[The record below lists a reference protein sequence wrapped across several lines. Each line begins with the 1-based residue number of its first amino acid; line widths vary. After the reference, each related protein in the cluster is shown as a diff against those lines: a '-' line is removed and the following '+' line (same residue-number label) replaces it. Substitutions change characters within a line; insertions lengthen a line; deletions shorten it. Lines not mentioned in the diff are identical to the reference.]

1 MKREDIKKFFPDATE
16 EQLKGLLDIN
26 TADIGKAKGELE
38 AVKAD
43 LEKANGTLKEYE
55 TTIADMKKSAEGNE
69 DFKKKFEELEQR
81 IADEKAEAEKKAKEE
96 AEEAEYSN
104 RFKTVVGEQK
114 WRDALTEKAVYA
126 EFKTALQDETNKGKG
141 DKDILAALTQDKEYF
156 AKDPAR
162 VPAFSRGTGFA
173 GGEVDDAAERQ
184 WAYPPRRTK
193 ENRKEN
199 ETWRTALHFSKNTLT
214 CWTRSIRMRPLP
226 LRWTAI

>member
-1 MKREDIKKFFPDATE
+1 MKREDIKKIFPDATE

-26 TADIGKAKGELE
+26 TADIGKAKGEFE
-38 AVKAD
+38 AVKTD

-55 TTIADMKKSAEGNE
+55 TTIADLKKSAEGNE
-69 DFKKKFEELEQR
+69 DFKKKFEDLEQR
-81 IADEKAEAEKKAKEE
+81 IADEKTEAEKKAKEE

-114 WRDALTEKAVYA
+114 WRDELTEKAVYA

-173 GGEVDDAAERQ
+173 GGEVDDAAVR
-184 WAYPPRRTK
+184 AAMGLSPK
-193 ENRKEN
+193 KD
-199 ETWRTALHFSKNTLT
+199 
-214 CWTRSIRMRPLP
+214 
-226 LRWTAI
+226 

>member
-1 MKREDIKKFFPDATE
+1 MKREDIKKIFPDATE

-81 IADEKAEAEKKAKEE
+81 IAGEKAAAERKAKEE

-173 GGEVDDAAERQ
+173 GGEVDDAAVR
-184 WAYPPRRTK
+184 AAMGLSPK
-193 ENRKEN
+193 KD
-199 ETWRTALHFSKNTLT
+199 
-214 CWTRSIRMRPLP
+214 
-226 LRWTAI
+226 

>member
-1 MKREDIKKFFPDATE
+1 MKREDIKKIFPDATE

-126 EFKTALQDETNKGKG
+126 EFKTALQDEANKGKG
-141 DKDILAALTQDKEYF
+141 DKDVLAALTQDKEYF

-173 GGEVDDAAERQ
+173 GGEVDDAAVR
-184 WAYPPRRTK
+184 AAMGLSPKK
-193 ENRKEN
+193 E
-199 ETWRTALHFSKNTLT
+199 
-214 CWTRSIRMRPLP
+214 
-226 LRWTAI
+226 

>member
-1 MKREDIKKFFPDATE
+1 MKREDIKKIFPDATE

-43 LEKANGTLKEYE
+43 LEKANGTLREYE

-173 GGEVDDAAERQ
+173 GGEVDDAAVR
-184 WAYPPRRTK
+184 AAMGLSPKK
-193 ENRKEN
+193 E
-199 ETWRTALHFSKNTLT
+199 
-214 CWTRSIRMRPLP
+214 
-226 LRWTAI
+226 

>member
-1 MKREDIKKFFPDATE
+1 MKREDIKKIFPDATE

-43 LEKANGTLKEYE
+43 LEKANGTLREYE
-55 TTIADMKKSAEGNE
+55 TTIADLKKSAEGNE
-69 DFKKKFEELEQR
+69 DFKKKFEDLEQR
-81 IADEKAEAEKKAKEE
+81 IADEKAAAEKKAKEE
-96 AEEAEYSN
+96 EEEAEYSN

-114 WRDALTEKAVYA
+114 WRDELTEKAVYA
-126 EFKTALQDETNKGKG
+126 EFKTALQDEANKGKG

-173 GGEVDDAAERQ
+173 GGGVDDAAVR
-184 WAYPPRRTK
+184 AAMGLSPK
-193 ENRKEN
+193 KD
-199 ETWRTALHFSKNTLT
+199 
-214 CWTRSIRMRPLP
+214 
-226 LRWTAI
+226 

>member
-43 LEKANGTLKEYE
+43 LEKANGTLREYE

-81 IADEKAEAEKKAKEE
+81 IADEKAEAEKKAKAE

-126 EFKTALQDETNKGKG
+126 EFKTALQDEANKGKG
-141 DKDILAALTQDKEYF
+141 DKDILETLT
-156 AKDPAR
+156 KDRNYWENPNQPANM
-162 VPAFSRGTGFA
+162 AGMGTNVNTNGANPFNFHFA
-173 GGEVDDAAERQ
+173 GVRAKE
-184 WAYPPRRTK
+184 TK
-193 ENRKEN
+193 
-199 ETWRTALHFSKNTLT
+199 
-214 CWTRSIRMRPLP
+214 
-226 LRWTAI
+226 

>member
-38 AVKAD
+38 TVKAD

-55 TTIADMKKSAEGNE
+55 TTIADLKKSAEGNE

-114 WRDALTEKAVYA
+114 WRDELTEKAVYA
-126 EFKTALQDETNKGKG
+126 EFKTALQDEANKGKG

-173 GGEVDDAAERQ
+173 GGEVDDAAVR
-184 WAYPPRRTK
+184 AAMGLSPK
-193 ENRKEN
+193 KD
-199 ETWRTALHFSKNTLT
+199 
-214 CWTRSIRMRPLP
+214 
-226 LRWTAI
+226 

>member
-1 MKREDIKKFFPDATE
+1 MKREDIKNIFPDATE

-55 TTIADMKKSAEGNE
+55 TTIADLKKSAEGNE
-69 DFKKKFEELEQR
+69 DFKKKFEDLEQR

-126 EFKTALQDETNKGKG
+126 EFKTALQDEANKGKG

-173 GGEVDDAAERQ
+173 GGEVDDAAVR
-184 WAYPPRRTK
+184 AAMGLSPK
-193 ENRKEN
+193 KD
-199 ETWRTALHFSKNTLT
+199 
-214 CWTRSIRMRPLP
+214 
-226 LRWTAI
+226 

>member
-43 LEKANGTLKEYE
+43 LEKANGTLREYE

-69 DFKKKFEELEQR
+69 DFKKKFEDLEQR
-81 IADEKAEAEKKAKEE
+81 IADEKAAAEKKAKEE
-96 AEEAEYSN
+96 EEEAEYSN

-126 EFKTALQDETNKGKG
+126 KFKTALQDEANKGKG

-173 GGEVDDAAERQ
+173 GGEVDDAAVR
-184 WAYPPRRTK
+184 AAMGLSPK
-193 ENRKEN
+193 KD
-199 ETWRTALHFSKNTLT
+199 
-214 CWTRSIRMRPLP
+214 
-226 LRWTAI
+226 

>member
-1 MKREDIKKFFPDATE
+1 MKREDIKKIFPDATE

-38 AVKAD
+38 TVKAD

-55 TTIADMKKSAEGNE
+55 TTIADLKKSAEGNE
-69 DFKKKFEELEQR
+69 DFKKKFEDLEQR

-96 AEEAEYSN
+96 AEEAEYSS

-114 WRDALTEKAVYA
+114 WRDELTEKAVYA
-126 EFKTALQDETNKGKG
+126 EFKTALQDEANKGKG

-173 GGEVDDAAERQ
+173 GGEVDDAAVR
-184 WAYPPRRTK
+184 AAMGLSPK
-193 ENRKEN
+193 KD
-199 ETWRTALHFSKNTLT
+199 
-214 CWTRSIRMRPLP
+214 
-226 LRWTAI
+226 

>member
-26 TADIGKAKGELE
+26 TADIGRAKGELE
-38 AVKAD
+38 TVKAD

-69 DFKKKFEELEQR
+69 DFKKKFEDLEQR

-96 AEEAEYSN
+96 EEEAEYSN

-126 EFKTALQDETNKGKG
+126 EFKTALQDEANKGKG

-173 GGEVDDAAERQ
+173 GGEVDDAAVR
-184 WAYPPRRTK
+184 AAMGLSPK
-193 ENRKEN
+193 KD
-199 ETWRTALHFSKNTLT
+199 
-214 CWTRSIRMRPLP
+214 
-226 LRWTAI
+226 

>member
-38 AVKAD
+38 TVKAN

-55 TTIADMKKSAEGNE
+55 TTIADLKKSAECNE

-81 IADEKAEAEKKAKEE
+81 IADEKAEAEKKAKAE

-114 WRDALTEKAVYA
+114 WRDELTEKAVYA
-126 EFKTALQDETNKGKG
+126 EFKTALQDEANKGKG
-141 DKDILAALTQDKEYF
+141 DKDILETLT
-156 AKDPAR
+156 KDRNYWENPNQPANM
-162 VPAFSRGTGFA
+162 AGMGTNVNTNGANPFNFHFA
-173 GGEVDDAAERQ
+173 GVRAKE
-184 WAYPPRRTK
+184 TK
-193 ENRKEN
+193 
-199 ETWRTALHFSKNTLT
+199 
-214 CWTRSIRMRPLP
+214 
-226 LRWTAI
+226 

>member
-1 MKREDIKKFFPDATE
+1 MKREDIKKIFPDATE

-26 TADIGKAKGELE
+26 TADIGKAKGEFE

-96 AEEAEYSN
+96 AEEAEYAN

-126 EFKTALQDETNKGKG
+126 EFKTALQDEANKGKG

-173 GGEVDDAAERQ
+173 GGEVDDAAVR
-184 WAYPPRRTK
+184 AAMGLSPK
-193 ENRKEN
+193 KD
-199 ETWRTALHFSKNTLT
+199 
-214 CWTRSIRMRPLP
+214 
-226 LRWTAI
+226 

>member
-69 DFKKKFEELEQR
+69 DFKKKFEDLEQR

-173 GGEVDDAAERQ
+173 GGEVDDAAVR
-184 WAYPPRRTK
+184 AAMGLSPKK
-193 ENRKEN
+193 E
-199 ETWRTALHFSKNTLT
+199 
-214 CWTRSIRMRPLP
+214 
-226 LRWTAI
+226 

>member
-26 TADIGKAKGELE
+26 TTDIGKAKGELE
-38 AVKAD
+38 TVKAE

-81 IADEKAEAEKKAKEE
+81 IADEKAEAEKKAKAE

-114 WRDALTEKAVYA
+114 WRDELTEKAVYA
-126 EFKTALQDETNKGKG
+126 EFKTALQDEANKGKG

-173 GGEVDDAAERQ
+173 GGDVDDAAVR
-184 WAYPPRRTK
+184 AIMGLPPK
-193 ENRKEN
+193 KD
-199 ETWRTALHFSKNTLT
+199 
-214 CWTRSIRMRPLP
+214 
-226 LRWTAI
+226 

>member
-1 MKREDIKKFFPDATE
+1 MKREDIKKIFPDATE

-26 TADIGKAKGELE
+26 TADIGKAKGEFE
-38 AVKAD
+38 AVKTD

-55 TTIADMKKSAEGNE
+55 TTIADLKKSAEGNE
-69 DFKKKFEELEQR
+69 DFKKKFEDLEQR

-126 EFKTALQDETNKGKG
+126 EFKTALQDEANKGKG

-156 AKDPAR
+156 AKDPAKI
-162 VPAFSRGTGFA
+162 PAFSRGTGFA
-173 GGEVDDAAERQ
+173 GGEVDDAAVR
-184 WAYPPRRTK
+184 AAMGLSPK
-193 ENRKEN
+193 KD
-199 ETWRTALHFSKNTLT
+199 
-214 CWTRSIRMRPLP
+214 
-226 LRWTAI
+226 

>member
-1 MKREDIKKFFPDATE
+1 MKREDIKKIFPDATE

-43 LEKANGTLKEYE
+43 LENANGTLREYE

-81 IADEKAEAEKKAKEE
+81 IADEKAAAERKAKEE

-126 EFKTALQDETNKGKG
+126 EFKTALQDEANKGKG

-173 GGEVDDAAERQ
+173 GGAADDAAVR
-184 WAYPPRRTK
+184 AAMGLSPK
-193 ENRKEN
+193 KD
-199 ETWRTALHFSKNTLT
+199 
-214 CWTRSIRMRPLP
+214 
-226 LRWTAI
+226 

>member
-1 MKREDIKKFFPDATE
+1 M
-16 EQLKGLLDIN
+16 KGLLDIN

-38 AVKAD
+38 TVRAD

-55 TTIADMKKSAEGNE
+55 TTIADLKKSAEGNE

-96 AEEAEYSN
+96 AEEAEYSS

-114 WRDALTEKAVYA
+114 WRDELTEKAVYA
-126 EFKTALQDETNKGKG
+126 EFKTALQDEANKGKG

-162 VPAFSRGTGFA
+162 VPAFSRWTGFA
-173 GGEVDDAAERQ
+173 GGAADDAAVR
-184 WAYPPRRTK
+184 AAMGLSPKK
-193 ENRKEN
+193 E
-199 ETWRTALHFSKNTLT
+199 
-214 CWTRSIRMRPLP
+214 
-226 LRWTAI
+226 

>member
-26 TADIGKAKGELE
+26 TADIGRAKGELE
-38 AVKAD
+38 TVRAD

-55 TTIADMKKSAEGNE
+55 TTIADLKKSAEGNE
-69 DFKKKFEELEQR
+69 DFKKKFEDLEQR
-81 IADEKAEAEKKAKEE
+81 IADEKAEAEKKAKAE
-96 AEEAEYSN
+96 AEEAEYSD

-114 WRDALTEKAVYA
+114 WRDELTEKAVYA
-126 EFKTALQDETNKGKG
+126 EFKTALQDEANKGKG

-173 GGEVDDAAERQ
+173 GGEVDDAAVR
-184 WAYPPRRTK
+184 AAMGLSPK
-193 ENRKEN
+193 KD
-199 ETWRTALHFSKNTLT
+199 
-214 CWTRSIRMRPLP
+214 
-226 LRWTAI
+226 

>member
-43 LEKANGTLKEYE
+43 LEKANGTLREYE

-96 AEEAEYSN
+96 AEEAEYAN

-162 VPAFSRGTGFA
+162 VPAFSRWTGFA
-173 GGEVDDAAERQ
+173 GGGVDDAAVR
-184 WAYPPRRTK
+184 AAMGLSPK
-193 ENRKEN
+193 KD
-199 ETWRTALHFSKNTLT
+199 
-214 CWTRSIRMRPLP
+214 
-226 LRWTAI
+226 

>member
-1 MKREDIKKFFPDATE
+1 MKREDIKKIFPDATE

-38 AVKAD
+38 TVKAD

-55 TTIADMKKSAEGNE
+55 TTIADLKKSAEGNE
-69 DFKKKFEELEQR
+69 DFKKKFEDLEQR
-81 IADEKAEAEKKAKEE
+81 IADEKAEAERKAKEE

-114 WRDALTEKAVYA
+114 WRDELTEKAVYA
-126 EFKTALQDETNKGKG
+126 EFKTALQDEANKGKG

-173 GGEVDDAAERQ
+173 GGEVDDAAVR
-184 WAYPPRRTK
+184 AAMGLSPK
-193 ENRKEN
+193 KD
-199 ETWRTALHFSKNTLT
+199 
-214 CWTRSIRMRPLP
+214 
-226 LRWTAI
+226 

>member
-1 MKREDIKKFFPDATE
+1 MKREDIKKIFPDATE

-38 AVKAD
+38 TVRAD

-69 DFKKKFEELEQR
+69 DFKKKFEDLEQR
-81 IADEKAEAEKKAKEE
+81 IADEKAEAERKAKEE

-126 EFKTALQDETNKGKG
+126 EFKTALQDEANKGKG

-173 GGEVDDAAERQ
+173 GGEVDDAAVR
-184 WAYPPRRTK
+184 AAMGLSPK
-193 ENRKEN
+193 KD
-199 ETWRTALHFSKNTLT
+199 
-214 CWTRSIRMRPLP
+214 
-226 LRWTAI
+226 

>member
-26 TADIGKAKGELE
+26 TADIGRAKGELE
-38 AVKAD
+38 TVKAD

-69 DFKKKFEELEQR
+69 DFKKKFEDLEQR

-126 EFKTALQDETNKGKG
+126 EFKTALQDEANKGKG

-173 GGEVDDAAERQ
+173 GGEVDDAAVR
-184 WAYPPRRTK
+184 AAMGLSPK
-193 ENRKEN
+193 KD
-199 ETWRTALHFSKNTLT
+199 
-214 CWTRSIRMRPLP
+214 
-226 LRWTAI
+226 

>member
-1 MKREDIKKFFPDATE
+1 MKREDIKKIFPDATE

-55 TTIADMKKSAEGNE
+55 TTIADLKKSAEGNE
-69 DFKKKFEELEQR
+69 DFKKKFEDLEQR
-81 IADEKAEAEKKAKEE
+81 IVDEKAEAEKKAKEE

-126 EFKTALQDETNKGKG
+126 EFKTALQDEANKGKG

-173 GGEVDDAAERQ
+173 GGEVDDAAVR
-184 WAYPPRRTK
+184 AAMGLSPK
-193 ENRKEN
+193 KD
-199 ETWRTALHFSKNTLT
+199 
-214 CWTRSIRMRPLP
+214 
-226 LRWTAI
+226 

>member
-1 MKREDIKKFFPDATE
+1 MKREDIKKIFPDATE

-26 TADIGKAKGELE
+26 TADIGKAKGEFE

-55 TTIADMKKSAEGNE
+55 TTIADLKKSAEGNE
-69 DFKKKFEELEQR
+69 DFKKKFEDLEQR

-126 EFKTALQDETNKGKG
+126 EFKTALQDEANKGKG

-173 GGEVDDAAERQ
+173 GGAADDAAVR
-184 WAYPPRRTK
+184 AAMGLSPKK
-193 ENRKEN
+193 E
-199 ETWRTALHFSKNTLT
+199 
-214 CWTRSIRMRPLP
+214 
-226 LRWTAI
+226 

>member
-114 WRDALTEKAVYA
+114 WRDELTEKAVYA

-173 GGEVDDAAERQ
+173 GGEVDDAAVR
-184 WAYPPRRTK
+184 AAMGLSPK
-193 ENRKEN
+193 KD
-199 ETWRTALHFSKNTLT
+199 
-214 CWTRSIRMRPLP
+214 
-226 LRWTAI
+226 

>member
-1 MKREDIKKFFPDATE
+1 MKREDIKKIFPDATE

-26 TADIGKAKGELE
+26 TADIGRAKGELE
-38 AVKAD
+38 TVKAD
-43 LEKANGTLKEYE
+43 LEKANGTLREYE
-55 TTIADMKKSAEGNE
+55 TTIADLKKSAECNE

-81 IADEKAEAEKKAKEE
+81 IADEKAEAEKKAKAE

-114 WRDALTEKAVYA
+114 WRDALTEKSVYA
-126 EFKTALQDETNKGKG
+126 EFKTALQDEANKGKG

-173 GGEVDDAAERQ
+173 GGEVDDAAVR
-184 WAYPPRRTK
+184 AAMGLSPK
-193 ENRKEN
+193 KD
-199 ETWRTALHFSKNTLT
+199 
-214 CWTRSIRMRPLP
+214 
-226 LRWTAI
+226 

>member
-1 MKREDIKKFFPDATE
+1 MKREDIKKIFPDATE

-38 AVKAD
+38 AVKTE

-81 IADEKAEAEKKAKEE
+81 IADEKAAAEKKAKEE

-126 EFKTALQDETNKGKG
+126 EFKTALQDEANKGKG

-173 GGEVDDAAERQ
+173 GGEVDDAAVR
-184 WAYPPRRTK
+184 AAMGLSPK
-193 ENRKEN
+193 KD
-199 ETWRTALHFSKNTLT
+199 
-214 CWTRSIRMRPLP
+214 
-226 LRWTAI
+226 

>member
-16 EQLKGLLDIN
+16 EQMKGLLDIN
-26 TADIGKAKGELE
+26 TADIGKAKGEFE
-38 AVKAD
+38 AVKTD

-55 TTIADMKKSAEGNE
+55 TTIADLKKSAEGNE
-69 DFKKKFEELEQR
+69 DFKKKFEDLEQR

-126 EFKTALQDETNKGKG
+126 EFKTALQDEANKGKG
-141 DKDILAALTQDKEYF
+141 DKDVLAALTQDKEYF

-173 GGEVDDAAERQ
+173 GGEVDDAAVR
-184 WAYPPRRTK
+184 AAMGLSPK
-193 ENRKEN
+193 KD
-199 ETWRTALHFSKNTLT
+199 
-214 CWTRSIRMRPLP
+214 
-226 LRWTAI
+226 